1 MNQQPAEPDSPEV
14 DLVAVSSA
22 LGVVREN
29 ALELLREFHSPPS
42 SLRIQAAGVTVEA
55 QWPQPEVG
63 TAPTRNDP
71 TRNGTVHSDQDQDGS
86 ATVRQTRHEV
96 RAPAVGVFHVA
107 PAPGAKPFVAVGDTV
122 SPGDQVAIIEVMK
135 LMIPVEAD
143 AAGTITEVLKA
154 NGEPAEY
161 DEPLFA
167 LEPA

>member
-1 MNQQPAEPDSPEV
+1 MNQQPAEPDSPEI

-22 LGVVREN
+22 LGVVRDN

-55 QWPQPEVG
+55 QWPQPAAG
-63 TAPTRNDP
+63 TAPARND
-71 TRNGTVHSDQDQDGS
+71 TVHSDQDQDQDGS
-86 ATVRQTRHEV
+86 ATVRQARHEV

-107 PAPGAKPFVAVGDTV
+107 PAPGAKPFVSIGDTV
-122 SPGDQVAIIEVMK
+122 TPGDQVAIIEVMK

-143 AAGTITEVLKA
+143 AAGTITDVLKA

-161 DEPLFA
+161 DEPLFV
-167 LEPA
+167 LEPAA